1 MPVALALIASLI
13 WGSAD
18 FVGANASKELA
29 PSTVMLWSTLIA
41 LPVLTVVAVASGDL
55 VVDATTVG
63 WGVVAGVSGAL
74 GLTALYQ
81 GLSTGVMGVVAPIS
95 STSVLVPV
103 LVGVASG
110 DDLSPAQIVGIVAAV
125 VGITLASG
133 PHLREFRTGGHRP
146 ILWALAAALLIG
158 LSLVGL
164 AYGSESS
171 SVSTLLC
178 QRVVYVAVLVV
189 LVLVT
194 RAPRTPKAGH
204 VAPLGAVGAG
214 DITANGLFA
223 VASRSGPLAVIS
235 VLASLYPVA
244 TVLLARRVHHERLAR
259 IQVAGVLFA
268 FTGVAAVVA
277 G

>member
-1 MPVALALIASLI
+1 MPVVMALVASLI

-18 FVGANASKELA
+18 FVGANTSKELA

-41 LPVLTVVAVASGDL
+41 LPLLAVVAVVSGDL
-55 VVDATTVG
+55 VFDGATMG
-63 WGVVAGVSGAL
+63 WGLFAGVAGAI

-103 LVGVASG
+103 LVGVATG
-110 DDLSPAQIVGIVAAV
+110 DVLSALQVVGIVAAV
-125 VGITLASG
+125 VGIVLAGG

-146 ILWALAAALLIG
+146 ILWALTAALFIG

-164 AYGSESS
+164 AYGSETS

-178 QRVVYVAVLVV
+178 QRLVYVVV
-189 LVLVT
+189 LALIVAVT
-194 RAPRTPKAGH
+194 RAPRRPARRH
-204 VAPLGAVGAG
+204 LVPLGAVGTG

-223 VASRSGPLAVIS
+223 VASRSGPLAVIA

-244 TVLLARRVHHERLAR
+244 TVLLARRLHAERLSR
-259 IQVAGVLFA
+259 EQVTGVVCAFA
-268 FTGVAAVVA
+268 GVAAVVI

>member
-1 MPVALALIASLI
+1 MPVALALLASLI

-18 FVGANASKELA
+18 FVGANVSKALA
-29 PSTVMLWSTLIA
+29 PSTVMLWSTVIA
-41 LPVLTVVAVASGDL
+41 LPVLVLVAVLSGDL
-55 VVDATTVG
+55 VLDAATMG
-63 WGVVAGVSGAL
+63 WGLFAGVSGAL

-110 DDLSPAQIVGIVAAV
+110 DDLSPVQIVGIVAAV
-125 VGITLASG
+125 VGITLAGG
-133 PHLREFRTGGHRP
+133 PHIREFRTGGHRP
-146 ILWALAAALLIG
+146 VLWALAAALFIG

-164 AYGSESS
+164 AYGSETS

-178 QRVVYVAVLVV
+178 QRVVYVGVLV
-189 LVLVT
+189 LIVLVT
-194 RAPRTPKAGH
+194 RAPRRPAASQ

-214 DITANGLFA
+214 DISANGLFA

-244 TVLLARRVHHERLAR
+244 TVLLARRLHHERLER
-259 IQVAGVLFA
+259 IQIAGVLFA

>member
-1 MPVALALIASLI
+1 MPVVMALVASLI

-18 FVGANASKELA
+18 FVGATTSKELA

-41 LPVLTVVAVASGDL
+41 LPLLAVVAVASGDL
-55 VVDATTVG
+55 VFDGATMG
-63 WGVVAGVSGAL
+63 WGLFAGVAGAI

-103 LVGVASG
+103 LVGVATG
-110 DDLSPAQIVGIVAAV
+110 DVLSTVQVVGIVAAI
-125 VGITLASG
+125 VGIVLAGG

-146 ILWALAAALLIG
+146 ILWALTAALFIG

-164 AYGSESS
+164 AYGSETS

-178 QRVVYVAVLVV
+178 QRLVYVVV
-189 LVLVT
+189 LGLIVVVT
-194 RAPRTPKAGH
+194 RAPRRPARRH
-204 VAPLGAVGAG
+204 LLPLGAVGAG

-244 TVLLARRVHHERLAR
+244 TVLLARRLHDERLSR
-259 IQVAGVLFA
+259 EQVTGVVCAFA
-268 FTGVAAVVA
+268 GVAAVVI

>member
-1 MPVALALIASLI
+1 M
-13 WGSAD
+13 
-18 FVGANASKELA
+18 
-29 PSTVMLWSTLIA
+29 
-41 LPVLTVVAVASGDL
+41 
-55 VVDATTVG
+55 
-63 WGVVAGVSGAL
+63 

-81 GLSTGVMGVVAPIS
+81 ALSTGVMGVVAPIS

-110 DDLSPAQIVGIVAAV
+110 DELSGLQMVGIAAAV
-125 VGITLASG
+125 VGVVLAGG
-133 PHLREFRTGGHRP
+133 PHIREFRTGGHRP
-146 ILWALAAALLIG
+146 ILWALVAALFIG

-164 AYGSESS
+164 AYGSETS

-178 QRVVYVAVLVV
+178 QRVVYVAVLVL
-189 LVLVT
+189 LVLIT
-194 RAPRTPKAGH
+194 RAPRTPAGRH

-223 VASRSGPLAVIS
+223 VATRSGPLAVIS

-244 TVLLARRVHHERLAR
+244 TVLLARQLHHERLER
-259 IQVAGVLFA
+259 IQIAGVVCAFA
-268 FTGVAAVVA
+268 GVAAVVA

>member
-41 LPVLTVVAVASGDL
+41 LPALAIVAVVSGDL
-55 VVDATTVG
+55 VFDVSTMG
-63 WGVVAGVSGAL
+63 WGLFAGVAGAL

-95 STSVLVPV
+95 STSVLIPV
-103 LVGVASG
+103 LVGVLSG
-110 DDLSPAQIVGIVAAV
+110 DDLSTLQIVGIVVAV
-125 VGITLASG
+125 LGIILAGG
-133 PHLREFRTGGHRP
+133 PHIREFRTGGHRP
-146 ILWALAAALLIG
+146 ILWALAAAFFIG

-164 AYGSESS
+164 AYGSETS

-178 QRVVYVAVLVV
+178 QRIVYVGVL
-189 LVLVT
+189 LLIVLVT
-194 RAPRTPKAGH
+194 RAPRTPRARH

-244 TVLLARRVHHERLAR
+244 TVLLARQLHHERLER
-259 IQVAGVLFA
+259 VQITGVLCAFA
-268 FTGVAAVVA
+268 GVAAVVA

>member
-1 MPVALALIASLI
+1 MPVVMALVASLI

-18 FVGANASKELA
+18 FVGANTSKELA

-41 LPVLTVVAVASGDL
+41 LPVLALVAVVSGDL
-55 VVDATTVG
+55 VFDGATMG
-63 WGVVAGVSGAL
+63 WGLFAGVAGAI

-103 LVGVASG
+103 LVGVATGDVLSG
-110 DDLSPAQIVGIVAAV
+110 VQVVGIVAAI
-125 VGITLASG
+125 VGIVLAGG

-146 ILWALAAALLIG
+146 ILWALTAALFIG

-164 AYGSESS
+164 AYGSETS

-178 QRVVYVAVLVV
+178 QRLVYVVV
-189 LVLVT
+189 LGLIVLAT
-194 RAPRTPKAGH
+194 RAPRRPARH
-204 VAPLGAVGAG
+204 HLLPLGAVGTG

-244 TVLLARRVHHERLAR
+244 TVLLARRLHDERLSR
-259 IQVAGVLFA
+259 EQVTGVVCAFA
-268 FTGVAAVVA
+268 GVAAVVI

>member
-18 FVGANASKELA
+18 FVGANTSKELA

-41 LPVLTVVAVASGDL
+41 LPLLVVVAVVSGDL
-55 VVDATTVG
+55 VFDGSTMG
-63 WGVVAGVSGAL
+63 WGLFAGVSGAF

-95 STSVLVPV
+95 STSVLIPV
-103 LVGVASG
+103 LVGVLSG
-110 DDLSPAQIVGIVAAV
+110 DDLSALQIVGIVVAV
-125 VGITLASG
+125 LGIILAGG
-133 PHLREFRTGGHRP
+133 PHIREFRTGGHRP
-146 ILWALAAALLIG
+146 ILWALAAAFFIG

-164 AYGSESS
+164 AYGSETS

-178 QRVVYVAVLVV
+178 QRIVYVGVLVV
-189 LVLVT
+189 IVLVT
-194 RAPRTPKAGH
+194 RAPRTPRARH
-204 VAPLGAVGAG
+204 VTTLGAVGAG

-244 TVLLARRVHHERLAR
+244 TVLLARQLHHERLER
-259 IQVAGVLFA
+259 IQIAGVLCAFA
-268 FTGVAAVVA
+268 GVAAVEA

>member
-1 MPVALALIASLI
+1 MPVVMALVASLI

-18 FVGANASKELA
+18 FVGANASRELA
-29 PSTVMLWSTLIA
+29 PSTVMLWSTVIA
-41 LPVLTVVAVASGDL
+41 LPLLAVVAVLSGDL
-55 VVDATTVG
+55 VFDASTMG
-63 WGVVAGVSGAL
+63 WGLFAGVAGAI

-103 LVGVASG
+103 IVGVATGDVLSG
-110 DDLSPAQIVGIVAAV
+110 VQVAGIIVAIVGIV
-125 VGITLASG
+125 LAGG

-146 ILWALAAALLIG
+146 ILWALIAALFIG

-164 AYGSESS
+164 AYGSGTS

-178 QRVVYVAVLVV
+178 QRIVYVAVLSLIVV
-189 LVLVT
+189 AT
-194 RAPRTPKAGH
+194 RAPRTPGRSH
-204 VAPLGAVGAG
+204 VLALGAVGTG

-223 VASRSGPLAVIS
+223 MASRSGPLAVIS

-244 TVLLARRVHHERLAR
+244 TVLLARRLHHERLSR
-259 IQVAGVLFA
+259 EQITGVLCAFA
-268 FTGVAAVVA
+268 GVAAVVV